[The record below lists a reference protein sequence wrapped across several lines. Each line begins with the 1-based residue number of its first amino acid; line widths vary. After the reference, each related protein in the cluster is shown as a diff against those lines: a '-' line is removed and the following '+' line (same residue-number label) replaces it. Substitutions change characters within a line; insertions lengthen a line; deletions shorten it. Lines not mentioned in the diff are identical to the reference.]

1 MALFTR
7 CLGMKPDD
15 VLTVCANALKDVRG
29 RKVHAY
35 SFMIHIVGR
44 KPEENK

>member
-7 CLGMKPDD
+7 YLGMKPED
-15 VLTVCANALKDVRG
+15 VLASCAKSLNDVRG

-35 SFMIHIVGR
+35 QYMFHVVGR
-44 KPEENK
+44 KPEEKK